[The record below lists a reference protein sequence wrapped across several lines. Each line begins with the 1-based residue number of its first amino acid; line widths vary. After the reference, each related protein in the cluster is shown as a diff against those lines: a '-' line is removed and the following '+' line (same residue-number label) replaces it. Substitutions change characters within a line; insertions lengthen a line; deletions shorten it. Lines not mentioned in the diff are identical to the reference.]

1 MQLIKLPH
9 FRFVQQSSYILE
21 LENIF
26 AAKTQF
32 IPKVCHIKHQNIYH
46 QIYVEQLLEQKF
58 QLLQIRFKEKIRSLQ
73 HTYLHHHHSDYHF
86 NLLKIA
92 LQTDIKVD
100 FK

>member
-9 FRFVQQSSYILE
+9 FQFVQQLLYILE

-58 QLLQIRFKEKIRSLQ
+58 QLLQIRFKEKIR
-73 HTYLHHHHSDYHF
+73 
-86 NLLKIA
+86 
-92 LQTDIKVD
+92 
-100 FK
+100 